1 MIGNMG
7 NMMKKVQKM
16 QADME
21 AAQQKL
27 ELMEIEG
34 RSGGGLISI
43 TANGKGVVQSVKVDP
58 SLLKPQEVDVLEDLL
73 LAALLDTRAK
83 AEAMEAEMLGNVT
96 QGLKLPAGMKLPF

>member
-1 MIGNMG
+1 MG

-27 ELMEIEG
+27 ELTEIEG
-34 RSGGGLISI
+34 RSGGGLITI
-43 TANGKGVVQSVKVDP
+43 IANGKGVVQNVKVDP
-58 SLLKPQEVDVLEDLL
+58 SLLKPNEVDVLEDLL

-83 AEAMEAEMLGNVT
+83 AEATEAELLGNVT